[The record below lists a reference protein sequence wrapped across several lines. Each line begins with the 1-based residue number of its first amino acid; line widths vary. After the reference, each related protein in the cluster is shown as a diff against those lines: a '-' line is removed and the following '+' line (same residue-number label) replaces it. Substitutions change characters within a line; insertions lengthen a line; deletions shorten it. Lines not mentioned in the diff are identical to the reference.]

1 MESIFLFIIE
11 IIGTIAFAISGIRLA
26 AYHRFDWFGAYTVG
40 LVTAIG
46 GGTLRDLL
54 LNIDVFWMQ
63 TWIYLGVTG
72 VSLAVVILF
81 RKLLVSNNR
90 MLFIFDTLGLALFV
104 VIGIQKTLAEG
115 YPMWV
120 AIVMGGITGSFGGV
134 LRDILINQEPLFF
147 RKDIYATACL
157 AGGLAYWAVIGCGGS
172 EITQQLVCA
181 ITVITLRMC
190 ALRWN
195 WSLPVLSYD
204 LPETHG
210 KHTAKTPPATD
221 SNSETSN
228 TLDHRRG
235 SVAPPSDNHT
245 DTVNK

>member
-54 LNIDVFWMQ
+54 LNTDVFWMQ

-104 VIGIQKTLAEG
+104 VIGIQKTLAERL
-115 YPMWV
+115 PHV
-120 AIVMGGITGSFGGV
+120 GGHRNGRHNRLIRRS

-147 RKDIYATACL
+147 RKT
-157 AGGLAYWAVIGCGGS
+157 S
-172 EITQQLVCA
+172 
-181 ITVITLRMC
+181 
-190 ALRWN
+190 
-195 WSLPVLSYD
+195 
-204 LPETHG
+204 
-210 KHTAKTPPATD
+210 TPPHASPEASPIGRSSD
-221 SNSETSN
+221 AADPKSPSS
-228 TLDHRRG
+228 
-235 SVAPPSDNHT
+235 SCAP
-245 DTVNK
+245 